1 MLDEEHSVL
10 EEYLRDRGLKMTMT
24 RRTVLD
30 AFLKIE
36 RHVTV
41 EELLEASRRTD
52 PSIGQATVF
61 RTIKLLAEA
70 GLARET
76 CSEDGSR
83 RFEHAYQHTHHDH
96 LVCVNCGSI
105 VEFSDAAVERA
116 QNAVY
121 RRYGFKPVAHRME
134 LKGLCPHCA
143 QQSGNSV

>member
-1 MLDEEHSVL
+1 MRAEEHTVL
-10 EEYLRDRGLKMTMT
+10 KEYLRDRGLKMTGP
-24 RRTVLD
+24 RQTVLD
-30 AFLKIE
+30 VFLKIE

-41 EELLEASRRTD
+41 EELLEAARREN
-52 PSIGQATVF
+52 PCIGQATVF

-96 LVCVNCGSI
+96 LVCVSCGAI

-134 LKGLCPHCA
+134 LKGLCPHCVH
-143 QQSGNSV
+143 QSGSPP